1 MAIAGGGGR
10 ARRESP
16 DRDGRRS
23 RGSSRVRGRKA
34 TNSQCF
40 QDRAWPIHLGS
51 RVTASRRTGGLTM
64 IDPAAPAPVGN
75 MGQPIP
81 RYDARAKVTGKALYA
96 ADIALPDVAYAYLLS
111 SRIAKGRIKSFDL
124 EAARALPGVLDILT
138 YQTIGGD
145 IRKVKYFTQGG
156 PASNSVVPLGA
167 AEIAYAG
174 QTIAVVLAE
183 TLEVAQDAASQIAVE
198 YEEQPSAGT
207 FDSKGTL
214 EQELGEQNKKHD
226 DLKVGDFAAA
236 YEPAPVKIDA
246 GYSTPTQH
254 HNPIELFATQ
264 CVWNGAQLTVH
275 EPSQNVYG
283 IKNGLAAQLGVEPS
297 QIRVISRYVGGA
309 FGSKGGL
316 TQRTAI
322 IAIAARRLGR
332 PVKLVPTREQGFTI
346 ATFRAETRHRIQL
359 AATADGKLQA
369 LNHEGSEVTSRADP
383 YAVAGTDASTRMYAC
398 PNIASNVTIVRAD
411 RATPGFMRAPAE
423 TPYFFALE
431 SAMDELAVALNM
443 DPIELRRVNDTQT
456 EPIKGL
462 PYTSRALMT
471 CFDQA
476 AEAFGWKARNP
487 TPGSKR
493 EGDWLIGWGCAGS
506 AYPTQVGGGRGR
518 VRVFA
523 DGRALVETAGHK
535 IGNGLYTVVAQAAAE
550 RLGIPVEKV
559 SVSLGDTDLP
569 PAPVAGGS
577 ISTASV
583 CTVLAQAC
591 DAIRIRLD
599 QDGKPAGDVAAAMK
613 DRGMGALEEYAES
626 LPHGVAKDGVQAL
639 YKGAAM
645 PMGGA
650 RLKDRIQFAFGAQFV
665 EVRVHS
671 RTREIRV
678 PRMVGAF
685 ASGRILNPRTAH
697 SQYMGGMIWGI
708 GSALHEQTEIDPRT
722 SRYVNA
728 NLADYM
734 IPVNADIGEVR
745 IIMVPE
751 EDRIINPIGVKG
763 IGEIGIVGTSAALAN
778 AVYHATGQRLR
789 DLPLRIDS
797 LVTGV

>member
-1 MAIAGGGGR
+1 
-10 ARRESP
+10 
-16 DRDGRRS
+16 
-23 RGSSRVRGRKA
+23 
-34 TNSQCF
+34 
-40 QDRAWPIHLGS
+40 
-51 RVTASRRTGGLTM
+51 M

-81 RYDARAKVTGKALYA
+81 RYDARAKVTGKALFA
-96 ADIALPDVAYAYLLS
+96 ADMALPDVAHAYLLS

-124 EAARALPGVLDILT
+124 KAARALPGVLDILT
-138 YQTIGGD
+138 YQTIGDD
-145 IRKVKYFTQGG
+145 IRKVKYSTEGG
-156 PASNSVVPLGA
+156 PASNSVVPLGSA
-167 AEIAYAG
+167 DIAYAG
-174 QTIAVVLAE
+174 QTIAMVVAE
-183 TLEVAQDAASQIAVE
+183 TLELAQDAASQIAVE
-198 YEEQPSAGT
+198 YEDQPSAGT
-207 FDSKGTL
+207 FNSKGAV
-214 EQELGEQNKKHD
+214 EQAYAEQNKKHD
-226 DLKVGDFAAA
+226 DPKVGNFAAA
-236 YEPAPVKIDA
+236 YEAAPVKIDA
-246 GYSTPTQH
+246 RYSTPPQH

-283 IKNGLAAQLGVEPS
+283 IKNGLAAQLGIEPS

-322 IAIAARRLGR
+322 VAIAARRLGR
-332 PVKLVPTREQGFTI
+332 PVKLVPTRAQGFTI

-359 AATADGKLQA
+359 AATQDGKLQA

-398 PNIASNVTIVRAD
+398 PNVASNVTIVRAD

-476 AEAFGWKARNP
+476 AEAFGWKARIP
-487 TPGSKR
+487 TPGTKR
-493 EGDWLIGWGCAGS
+493 DGNWLVGWGCAAS
-506 AYPTQVGGGRGR
+506 AYPTQMAAATAR

-523 DGRALVETAGHK
+523 DGRALVETAGHE
-535 IGNGLYTVVAQAAAE
+535 IGNGLYTVAAQTAAE
-550 RLGIPVEKV
+550 GLGIAVEKV

-583 CTVLAQAC
+583 CTVIAQAC
-591 DAIRIRLD
+591 DAIRMRLG
-599 QDGKPAGDVAAAMK
+599 QDGKPAADITAAMK

-626 LPHGVAKDGVQAL
+626 VPHGVAKDGVQAL
-639 YKGAAM
+639 YKGAAQ

-665 EVRVHS
+665 EVRVHA

-685 ASGRILNPRTAH
+685 ASGRIMNPRTAH

-708 GSALHEQTEIDPRT
+708 GSAIHEQTEIDPRT

-751 EDRIINPIGVKG
+751 EDRVINPIGVKG

-778 AVYHATGQRLR
+778 AIYHATGQRLR

-797 LVTGV
+797 LITSV

>member
-1 MAIAGGGGR
+1 
-10 ARRESP
+10 
-16 DRDGRRS
+16 
-23 RGSSRVRGRKA
+23 
-34 TNSQCF
+34 
-40 QDRAWPIHLGS
+40 
-51 RVTASRRTGGLTM
+51 M
-64 IDPAAPAPVGN
+64 IDPAAPAPIGN

-81 RYDARAKVTGKALYA
+81 RYDARAKVTGKAIYA
-96 ADIALPDVAYAYLLS
+96 ADAALPDVAYAYLLS

-124 EAARALPGVLDILT
+124 TQARALPGVLDILT
-138 YQTIGGD
+138 YQTIGDG
-145 IRKVKYFTQGG
+145 IRKVKFFTEGG
-156 PASNSVVPLGA
+156 PASNSVVPLA
-167 AEIAYAG
+167 SPEIAFAG
-174 QTIAVVLAE
+174 QTIAVVLAD
-183 TLEVAQDAASQIAVE
+183 TLEAAQDAAYQIGVE
-198 YEEQPSAGT
+198 YEEEPAAAS

-214 EQELGEQNKKHD
+214 EQELAQQNKKHD
-226 DLKVGDFAAA
+226 DPKVGDFAAA
-236 YEPAPVKIDA
+236 YEAAPVKIDFS
-246 GYSTPTQH
+246 YSTPTQH

-283 IKNGLAAQLGVEPS
+283 IKNGLAAQLGIEPS

-309 FGSKGGL
+309 FGSKGAL

-322 IAIAARRLGR
+322 VAIAARRLGR

-346 ATFRAETRHRIQL
+346 ATFRAETRQRMQL
-359 AATADGKLQA
+359 AATRDGKLQA
-369 LNHEGSEVTSRADP
+369 LSHEGWEVTSRADP

-398 PNIASNVTIVRAD
+398 PNVASNVTIVRAD

-443 DPIELRRVNDTQT
+443 DPIELRRINDTQT

-462 PYTSRALMT
+462 RYTSRALMP

-476 AEAFGWKARNP
+476 AEAFGWKGRNP
-487 TPGSKR
+487 APGSTR
-493 EGDWLIGWGCAGS
+493 DGDWLIGWGCAAS
-506 AYPTQVGGGRGR
+506 AYPTQMAAATAR

-523 DGRALVETAGHK
+523 DGRALVETAGHE
-535 IGNGLYTVVAQAAAE
+535 IGNGLYTVAAQTAAE
-550 RLGIPVEKV
+550 GLGIPVEKV

-583 CTVLAQAC
+583 CTVIAEAC
-591 DAIRIRLD
+591 DAIRARLG
-599 QDGKPAGDVAAAMK
+599 QEGKPASDVTAAMK
-613 DRGMGALEEYAES
+613 ERGMGAVEEYAES
-626 LPHGVAKDGVQAL
+626 VPHGVAKDGVQAL

-665 EVRVHS
+665 EVRVHA

-697 SQYMGGMIWGI
+697 SQYMGGMIWGV
-708 GSALHEQTEIDPRT
+708 GSAIHEQTEIDPRAA
-722 SRYVNA
+722 RYVNA

-734 IPVNADIGEVR
+734 VPVNADIGEVK

-751 EDRIINPIGVKG
+751 EDRLINAIGVKG

-778 AVYHATGQRLR
+778 AIYHATGQRLR
-789 DLPLRIDS
+789 DLPLRIDG
-797 LVTGV
+797 LITGV

>member
-1 MAIAGGGGR
+1 
-10 ARRESP
+10 
-16 DRDGRRS
+16 
-23 RGSSRVRGRKA
+23 
-34 TNSQCF
+34 
-40 QDRAWPIHLGS
+40 
-51 RVTASRRTGGLTM
+51 
-64 IDPAAPAPVGN
+64 

-81 RYDARAKVTGKALYA
+81 RYDARAKVTGAALYA
-96 ADIALPDVAYAYLLS
+96 ADVALPDVAHAYLLS

-124 EAARALPGVLDILT
+124 SAARALPGVLDILT

-145 IRKVKYFTQGG
+145 IRKVKYSTEGG
-156 PASNSVVPLGA
+156 PASNSVVPLGS

-174 QTIAVVLAE
+174 QPIAVVLAE
-183 TLEVAQDAASQIAVE
+183 TLEVAQDAASQIGVD
-198 YEEQPSAGT
+198 YEEQPLAGS
-207 FDSKGTL
+207 FDSKGVV
-214 EQELGEQNKKHD
+214 EQAYAEQNKKHD
-226 DLKVGDFAAA
+226 DPKVGNFATA
-236 YEPAPVKIDA
+236 YEAPPVKIDA
-246 GYSTPTQH
+246 SYSTPPQH
-254 HNPIELFATQ
+254 HNPLELFATQ

-283 IKNGLAAQLGVEPS
+283 IKNGLAAQLGIEPS

-322 IAIAARRLGR
+322 VAIAARRLGR

-346 ATFRAETRHRIQL
+346 ATFRAETQHRIQL
-359 AATADGKLQA
+359 GATQDGKLQA

-383 YAVAGTDASTRMYAC
+383 YAVAGTDASTRMYGC
-398 PNIASNVTIVRAD
+398 PNVASNVTIVRAD

-423 TPYFFALE
+423 TLYFFALE
-431 SAMDELAVALNM
+431 SAMDELAIALKM

-487 TPGSKR
+487 APGTKR
-493 EGDWLIGWGCAGS
+493 DGDWLVGWGCAAS
-506 AYPTQVGGGRGR
+506 AYPTQMAAATAR

-523 DGRALVETAGHK
+523 DGRALVETAGHE
-535 IGNGLYTVVAQAAAE
+535 IGNGLYTVAAQTASE
-550 RLGIPVEKV
+550 GLGIPVEKV

-583 CTVLAQAC
+583 CTVIAQAC
-591 DAIRIRLD
+591 DAIRMRLG
-599 QDGKPAGDVAAAMK
+599 QDGKPASDVIGAMK
-613 DRGMGALEEYAES
+613 YRGMGALEEYAES
-626 LPHGVAKDGVQAL
+626 LPHGVAKDGIQAL
-639 YKGAAM
+639 YRGAAM

-650 RLKDRIQFAFGAQFV
+650 RLPDRVQFAFGAQFV
-665 EVRVHS
+665 EVRIHS

-685 ASGRILNPRTAH
+685 
-697 SQYMGGMIWGI
+697 GI
-708 GSALHEQTEIDPRT
+708 GPNSQPPHGAQSVHGRHDLGHWLRHSRADRDRSTPR
-722 SRYVNA
+722 S
-728 NLADYM
+728 
-734 IPVNADIGEVR
+734 
-745 IIMVPE
+745 
-751 EDRIINPIGVKG
+751 
-763 IGEIGIVGTSAALAN
+763 
-778 AVYHATGQRLR
+778 LR
-789 DLPLRIDS
+789 QHKPC
-797 LVTGV
+797 